1 MQEKNRLFILDLF
14 RNCVDRVSNM
24 RNFIARIAPSTGT
37 DDKYND
43 TKRVGSSLVKRELGE
58 ESIKMEAVRA
68 GSSYLVGRNSSSSST
83 GTAKNTGRNGQT
95 VHIDLCSDDEQD
107 ICTKSSASG
116 SSKDTS
122 LKRTIDNMHSDAEV
136 LESECIIVDTATD
149 RNAGGNNSAQ
159 KKICHQSGTITTSV
173 GHSGVMWTCSVCTF
187 CHKEQ
192 GCGLFLQC
200 SLCGSPRSK

>member
-37 DDKYND
+37 KDKYDDIKGDGNIS
-43 TKRVGSSLVKRELGE
+43 VIREADE
-58 ESIKMEAVRA
+58 EIITNEAVRY
-68 GSSYLVGRNSSSSST
+68 GSGNDVGRSSSSST
-83 GTAKNTGRNGQT
+83 GTAKNAGRNGQI

-122 LKRTIDNMHSDAEV
+122 LKRSVDNMHSDAAEV
-136 LESECIIVDTATD
+136 KFESSQTGNSATAVK
-149 RNAGGNNSAQ
+149 NSAQ
-159 KKICHQSGTITTSV
+159 KKICHQSGANTTSV
-173 GHSGVMWTCSVCTF
+173 GHMWTCSVCTF
-187 CHKEQ
+187 CHKER
-192 GCGLFLQC
+192 GCELFLQC